1 MKPSEQYLAAL
12 ADATRH
18 HAEHKTYSGKFLR
31 PHAPV
36 IKEMV
41 DRLGC
46 KTILDYGCGKGEQYT
61 WRNADQTGSIPVGMT
76 IEEYWGVPVTKFD
89 PAYPPFAAEPMG
101 KFDLVICTHVLG
113 SIPVLDLPWVVDRL
127 YSLSNKALYIAEK
140 IAPVKKKVFQ
150 KPDLHPFGWSATRW
164 MTAIKREKPIEVV
177 LSVREKRA
185 DGVFVERFN
194 L

>member
-1 MKPSEQYLAAL
+1 MKPSPEYLAAL
-12 ADATRH
+12 EDSKRH
-18 HAEHKTYSGKFLR
+18 HASSKTYSGKLLR

-36 IKEMV
+36 IKEMI

-46 KTILDYGCGKGEQYT
+46 ESILDYGCGKGSQYT
-61 WRNADQTGSIPVGMT
+61 WRNADPTGSIPVGMT
-76 IEEYWGVPVTKFD
+76 IEEYWGVPVTKYD
-89 PAYPPFAAEPMG
+89 PAYPPFAAEPMV
-101 KFDLVICTHVLG
+101 KFDMVICTHVLG
-113 SIPVLDLPWVVDRL
+113 AIPTLDLPWVVDRL

-150 KPDLHPFGWSATRW
+150 KPDLHPFGWNATRW

-177 LSVREKRA
+177 LSVREKCA